1 MIPFYVMLTHYG
13 NQALK
18 ILQIINRS
26 CHAEVFFG
34 KDVLKICTWPHMSYF
49 KGKIKRPVT
58 FRL

>member
-1 MIPFYVMLTHYG
+1 MIPSYVMLTHYG

-49 KGKIKRPVT
+49 KGKN
-58 FRL
+58 